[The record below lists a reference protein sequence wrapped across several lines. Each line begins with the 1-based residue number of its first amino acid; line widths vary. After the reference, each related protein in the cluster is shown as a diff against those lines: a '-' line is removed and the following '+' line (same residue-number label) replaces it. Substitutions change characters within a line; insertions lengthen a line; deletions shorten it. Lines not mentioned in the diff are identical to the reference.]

1 MAEDA
6 RIRWSVLLP
15 VKVLAHA
22 KSRLA
27 ALAGPR
33 RGELALALACDT
45 AAAVLGCDAA
55 ARVIAVTDDAAA
67 GGALAAL
74 GVLVLADEPGDGL
87 NAALRHRGAVR
98 RPARAAASGDRTRA
112 ARGRGVAVGVRARRR
127 RGRHHAVHRRARGR
141 VPARVRPRVASQA
154 RCRRR
159 GRTGARRRARAAHRR
174 GHARRPAPR
183 DGARPG
189 AAHRADRRRAAQM
202 CTTGQ
207 VSVLVIPGTDWMWVA
222 TSRPRSSTLSAWART
237 ITS

>member
-87 NAALRHRGAVR
+87 NAALRHGAAHAAAR
-98 RPARAAASGDRTRA
+98 WPGSGTAALSADLPALRPAEIGRALRAAAGGTTLYTAAPGVAFRPAFGPGSRARHAAGGAAELALADVPGLRTDVDTPDDLRRA
-112 ARGRGVAVGVRARRR
+112 TALGLGPRTAPIAAELLRCAPRGR
-127 RGRHHAVHRRARGR
+127 
-141 VPARVRPRVASQA
+141 
-154 RCRRR
+154 
-159 GRTGARRRARAAHRR
+159 
-174 GHARRPAPR
+174 
-183 DGARPG
+183 
-189 AAHRADRRRAAQM
+189 
-202 CTTGQ
+202 
-207 VSVLVIPGTDWMWVA
+207 
-222 TSRPRSSTLSAWART
+222 
-237 ITS
+237 